1 MHVLEIVLQLSL
13 VFVLCLGKL
22 TASTTGNITMSGPTL
37 EELMQKYNIEPA
49 ATQTS
54 GPRAKL
60 LAQADRMLDTLA
72 KYKAEDELDGET
84 TSYWWAPQSVNGKR
98 RVSARYGGK
107 VVQGLSVLADNTLPS
122 VREKIE
128 TFRKLIEDST
138 DDTWAAEE
146 ERRKKK

>member
-1 MHVLEIVLQLSL
+1 M
-13 VFVLCLGKL
+13 
-22 TASTTGNITMSGPTL
+22 AGPTL
-37 EELMQKYNIEPA
+37 DELLKKYNIEPA
-49 ATQTS
+49 TTQTS

-60 LAQADRMLDTLA
+60 LGQADRMLTELA
-72 KYKAEDELDGET
+72 KYKAEDELDGDT
-84 TSYWWAPQSVNGKR
+84 TRFWWAPQSVNGKR
-98 RVSARYGGK
+98 RVTVRYGGK
-107 VVQGLSVLADNTLPS
+107 VVEGLSVLADNTLPS